1 MEKVL
6 TPKERLL
13 LIRKGNE
20 FFNGGDVEKAARIF
34 TATAYKDGLIRVGD
48 YYYFDRKDPLKALQF
63 YLEAQ
68 YEKRI
73 REVFE
78 RIALVLKKWLSE
90 DENPAQPSKILHA
103 SDKENEK
110 RP

>member
-6 TPKERLL
+6 TPKERLI

-20 FFNGGDVEKAARIF
+20 LFNGGEVEKAAKIF
-34 TATAYKDGLIRVGD
+34 VATAYKDGLIRVGD
-48 YYYFDRKDPLKALQF
+48 YYYFDKKNPLKALEYYQ
-63 YLEAQ
+63 EAQ

-73 REVFE
+73 KELFE
-78 RIALVLKKWLSE
+78 RIALILKKWLSE
-90 DENPAQPSKILHA
+90 DGKPTQTPVNGRAD
-103 SDKENEK
+103 DKKNEK